1 MFFWRGVVFFGGKVN
16 CGEFAAIRI
25 IGQNHRRSATRTRSA
40 QRPERQVNNSIMRK
54 TELTAGKTRV
64 SIQGYEGSF
73 HQVAAEQFFGKDVQV
88 ITCAT
93 FREVVRVAASRR
105 ESDGGVMAIENSI
118 AGSIL
123 PNYNLLQQSDLRVV
137 GEIYL
142 QIGQNL
148 LVNPGVKLEDI
159 REVHSH
165 HMALL
170 QCIDFLEKHPGWK
183 LVETEDTALSAKH
196 LAQHRGRHAA
206 AIASRRA
213 ADLFGLDV
221 LASDIQTMKN
231 NYTRFLILQRE
242 DEAGTVDRPDKASVN
257 FHTDHSRG
265 SLARVLTKI
274 AEGGINL
281 SKLQSFPIPGSEWEY
296 SFHADME
303 FEDIGQFERVIET
316 MRPITAEL
324 KIYGIY
330 KKGLT
335 V

>member
-1 MFFWRGVVFFGGKVN
+1 MSSTKAKDKPV
-16 CGEFAAIRI
+16 
-25 IGQNHRRSATRTRSA
+25 S
-40 QRPERQVNNSIMRK
+40 
-54 TELTAGKTRV
+54 V

-73 HQVAAEQFFGKDVQV
+73 HQVAAEQFFGRDVAV
-88 ITCAT
+88 ICCAT
-93 FREVVRVAASRR
+93 FRDVIKIALSKK

-123 PNYNLLQQSDLRVV
+123 PNYNLLQKSNLRVV

-142 QIGQNL
+142 QIRQDL

-170 QCIDFLEKHPGWK
+170 QCIDFLEKHPHWK

-196 LAQHRGRHAA
+196 LQQHRNKHVA
-206 AIASRRA
+206 AIASKLA
-213 ADLFGLDV
+213 AELFSLDI
-221 LASDIQTMKN
+221 LAPGIQTMKN

-242 DEAGTVDRPDKASVN
+242 DRAGKIEGADKASVN

-274 AEGGINL
+274 AE
-281 SKLQSFPIPGSEWEY
+281 
-296 SFHADME
+296 
-303 FEDIGQFERVIET
+303 
-316 MRPITAEL
+316 
-324 KIYGIY
+324 
-330 KKGLT
+330 
-335 V
+335 

>member
-1 MFFWRGVVFFGGKVN
+1 MGG
-16 CGEFAAIRI
+16 G
-25 IGQNHRRSATRTRSA
+25 RRSGE
-40 QRPERQVNNSIMRK
+40 QLVNIRFMRK
-54 TELTAGKTRV
+54 TTPTTGTTRV

-73 HQVAAEQFFGKDVQV
+73 HQVAAEEWFGRDVQV
-88 ITCAT
+88 IPCAT
-93 FREVVRVAASRR
+93 FREVVRVALSEA
-105 ESDGGVMAIENSI
+105 ESEGGVMAIENSI

-123 PNYNLLQQSDLRVV
+123 PNYNLLQQSKLRVV

-148 LVNPGVKLEDI
+148 LVNPGVQLEDI

-165 HMALL
+165 PMALL
-170 QCIDFLEKHPGWK
+170 QCIDYLERQPGWK

-196 LAQHRGRHAA
+196 LSQRRSRHAA

-213 ADLFGLDV
+213 AALFGLDI
-221 LASDIQTMKN
+221 LAPDIQTMKN

-242 DEAGTVDRPDKASVN
+242 ENAMVEAHPDKASVN
-257 FHTDHSRG
+257 FHTDHTRG

-274 AEGGINL
+274 ADGGINL

-303 FEDIGQFERVIET
+303 FEDLGQFDRVIEA
-316 MRPITAEL
+316 MRPVTAEL

-330 KKGLT
+330 KKGRT